1 MKKLFI
7 VTNESIYE
15 KNGKF
20 FCDNL
25 DLKSTPEKLNEYFEV
40 NLIGRKSLTQRSHE
54 IKINNIK
61 LYNSIFLF
69 IFSIIKT
76 TKIEKLNYLIVSIS
90 PYTFLASLFIKIFGK
105 KPIVYLRSDG
115 FKEYQAILGFF
126 GPVIYYLMFQ
136 ITSLISNLV
145 SCNKN
150 ILKGKKGTVILPSQL
165 SFNWLNNIK
174 EKEFE
179 KNKLLYVGRIRVEK
193 GIFSLI
199 DLIKDKTDISL
210 TIVGKEKNKNYK
222 INQEN
227 VKIFEIQT
235 DIDKL
240 ISFYDSC
247 DIFILP
253 SFTEGHPM
261 VLLEALA
268 RQRPVIIFEEIEH
281 VITNKKGVFV
291 SKRNTDSLVK
301 TINYIKKNYKNI
313 KNEMKNNILPTNL
326 AFVKSLK
333 KTIESLNG

>member
-7 VTNESIYE
+7 ITNESIFE
-15 KNGKF
+15 NDGKF

-25 DLKSTPEKLNEYFEV
+25 DLKSTPEKLNKYFEV
-40 NLIGRKSLTQRSHE
+40 NLIGRKSLAERSHE

-61 LYNSIFLF
+61 LYSSIFLF
-69 IFSIIKT
+69 IISIIKT
-76 TKIEKLNYLIVSIS
+76 TRIDQSNYLVVSIS
-90 PYTFLASLFIKIFGK
+90 PYTFLASLFIRIFGK
-105 KPIVYLRSDG
+105 KSLVYLRSDG
-115 FKEYQAILGFF
+115 FKEYQAILGSF

-136 ITSLISNLV
+136 ITSIVSNLV
-145 SCNKN
+145 SCNEN
-150 ILKGKKGTVILPSQL
+150 ILMGKKGTIISPSQL
-165 SFNWLNNIK
+165 SASWLSDIK
-174 EKEFE
+174 EKEYE

-199 DLIKDKTDISL
+199 DLLKNKRDISL

-235 DIDKL
+235 DTKKL

-261 VLLEALA
+261 ALLESLA
-268 RQRPVIIFEEIEH
+268 RQRPVIVFEEIKH

-291 SKRNTDSLVK
+291 SKRDSDSLVK

-313 KNEMKNNILPTNL
+313 KNEMKYNILPTNL
-326 AFVKSLK
+326 AFIKSLK